1 MNIEKVHKNQIE
13 LSIVI
18 VNYNVKDFLFD
29 CLKSIENS
37 KTNFNFETIVVDNNS
52 NDFSVEYL
60 KPQFPEVHF
69 IKLESNLGFAKA
81 NNIGLEKALGKY
93 ILFLNPDTRVDTDTF
108 QVMKDYMDANPEVYI
123 SGCKLLN
130 PDGSFQLPCRRG
142 FPTPWAAFSKLFGLQ
157 SLFPKSKLFA
167 QYNQTYRSTEETYYI
182 DSVMGAFMFCR
193 ADIIK
198 QLKGFEENFFMYGE
212 DLDLCYRATKLGG
225 KVAYVHSTS
234 TIHFKGESTKR
245 SSIDE
250 IKHFYEAMEIFVR
263 KHYSYSRSFLFLL
276 RLGIFIR
283 TIVAYLFKFKNDI
296 PIIIADIVIVNIA
309 LLLATPV
316 RFNSFLGFPDYA
328 YPLVFIVL
336 SIVQFSSF
344 FAVGEYFE
352 GEHSIRK
359 VFFGYLVAFFIL
371 IGFTYFFKEYAFSR
385 GVLMLTIGIGILLSS
400 IVRLFLHSFL
410 RGQINSIPKVVLLIN
425 SGKIQSFFAD
435 SKVNNTLKNIELVA
449 IFVLD
454 KIQDPIQNPLIKG
467 NIEYFIKDI
476 KNYDLDE
483 IIIIQDKQ
491 YNENVTLLLNNALDL
506 GKKVYV
512 VKNIQDYT
520 ISKVVNSVS
529 NNQFIKHSHKLILP
543 RYRFVKRS
551 IDLLVAIF
559 ILILLFPF
567 SRSKKIKDTYS
578 KIKSVLAA
586 TYSIVGIYPVDNIRN
601 YNSKPGI
608 LNLVLFADP
617 NTLNDY
623 TIKKLNDYYE
633 NNYSLSLDFDIL
645 IKFVFKRR

>member
-1 MNIEKVHKNQIE
+1 MNNNLHKGDIE

-29 CLKSIENS
+29 CLKSIQNS
-37 KTNFNFETIVVDNNS
+37 VTTFKFETIVVDNNS

-60 KPQFPEVHF
+60 KPQFPSVQF
-69 IKLESNLGFAKA
+69 IQLQTNLGFAKA
-81 NNIGLEKALGKY
+81 NNIGLEKSVGKY
-93 ILFLNPDTRVDTDTF
+93 VLFLNPDTIVNIDTF
-108 QVMKDYMDANPEVYI
+108 QVMKDYMDANSEVYI

-157 SLFPKSKLFA
+157 AMFPKSKLFA
-167 QYNQTYRSTEETYYI
+167 QYNQTYRSTDETYFI

-193 ADIIK
+193 TDIIK
-198 QLKGFEENFFMYGE
+198 QLKGFDEDFFMYGE

-225 KVAYVHSTS
+225 KVAYVHTTS

-263 KHYSYSRSFLFLL
+263 KHYSYSRPFLFLL

-283 TIVAYLFKFKNDI
+283 TFFAYIFKFKNDI
-296 PIIIADIVIVNIA
+296 PIIIIDILIVNIA
-309 LLLATPV
+309 LLLATPF
-316 RFNSFLGFPDYA
+316 RFNNIFGFPDYA

-336 SIVQFSSF
+336 SLVQFFSF

-352 GEHSIRK
+352 GEHSVRK

-385 GVLMLTIGIGILLSS
+385 GVLLLTIAFGIALTS
-400 IVRLFLHSFL
+400 ITRLFLHSFS
-410 RGQINSIPKVVLLIN
+410 RGRINSIPRVVLLIN
-425 SGKIQSFFAD
+425 SSKLISFLND
-435 SKVNNTLKNIELVA
+435 TKVNNLFQNFELIG

-454 KIQDPIQNPLIKG
+454 KIQQPSNNPLIKG

-483 IIIIQDKQ
+483 IIVIQDQ
-491 YNENVTLLLNNALDL
+491 QHNENISLLLNKALDL
-506 GKKVYV
+506 GKKVYF
-512 VKNIQDYT
+512 VKDIQDYS

-529 NNQFIKHSHKLILP
+529 KNQLIKHSHKLILP
-543 RYRFVKRS
+543 RYRFLKRS
-551 IDLLVAIF
+551 LDLLISIVAI
-559 ILILLFPF
+559 IVLFPL
-567 SRSKKIKDTYS
+567 SKLRNVKDIYTQV
-578 KIKSVLAA
+578 KSVLKAN
-586 TYSIVGIYPVDNIRN
+586 YSIVGIFPVDNIRN

-608 LNLVLFADP
+608 LNLVRFANP
-617 NTLNDY
+617 NTLDDN

>member
-1 MNIEKVHKNQIE
+1 MTTERLNSKEID

-60 KPQFPEVHF
+60 KPQFPNVRF
-69 IKLESNLGFAKA
+69 IQLESNLGFAKA
-81 NNIGLEKALGKY
+81 NNIGLENSSGKY
-93 ILFLNPDTRVDTDTF
+93 VLFLNPDTIVNNDTF
-108 QVMKDYMDANPEVYI
+108 QIMKDYMDANPEVYI

-130 PDGSFQLPCRRG
+130 PDGTFQLPCRRG

-157 SLFPKSKLFA
+157 AMFPKSKLFA
-167 QYNQTYRSTEETYYI
+167 KYNQTFRSTEETYYI

-193 ADIIK
+193 TDIIK
-198 QLKGFEENFFMYGE
+198 QLKGFDEDFFMYGE

-263 KHYSYSRSFLFLL
+263 KHYSYSRPFLFLL

-283 TIVAYLFKFKNDI
+283 TFFAYIFKFKNDI
-296 PIIIADIVIVNIA
+296 PVIIGDIIIVNAA

-316 RFNSFLGFPDYA
+316 RFNDFLGFPDYA

-336 SIVQFSSF
+336 SIVQFVSF

-352 GEHSIRK
+352 GEHSVRK

-371 IGFTYFFKEYAFSR
+371 IGFTYFFKEFAFSR
-385 GVLMLTIGIGILLSS
+385 GVLLLTIGIGMFLTST
-400 IVRLFLHSFL
+400 VRLFLHSFS
-410 RGQINSIPKVVLLIN
+410 RGRTNTISRVVLLIN
-425 SGKIQSFFAD
+425 STKIQSFFND
-435 SKVNNTLKNIELVA
+435 KKVNNILKNIDLVG

-454 KIQDPIQNPLIKG
+454 KIQEPSQNPLIKG

-483 IIIIQDKQ
+483 ILIIQDKEH
-491 YNENVTLLLNNALDL
+491 NENITLLLNNALDL
-506 GKKVYV
+506 GIKVYI
-512 VKNIQDYT
+512 VKDIHDYS
-520 ISKVVNSVS
+520 ISKVINSVS

-543 RYRFVKRS
+543 RYRFLKRFLDIVIS
-551 IDLLVAIF
+551 LFALLF
-559 ILILLFPF
+559 MFPF
-567 SRSKKIKDTYS
+567 SRIKKFKDTYS
-578 KIKSVLAA
+578 KIKSVIAA
-586 TYSIVGIYPVDNIRN
+586 NYSIVGIYPVDNIRN

-608 LNLVLFADP
+608 LNLVMFADP
-617 NTLNDY
+617 NTLNEN

>member
-1 MNIEKVHKNQIE
+1 MIDNKQNKEVE

-37 KTNFNFETIVVDNNS
+37 KTNFNFETIVVDNHS
-52 NDFSVEYL
+52 NDYSVEYL
-60 KPQFPEVHF
+60 KPIFTNVHF
-69 IKLESNLGFAKA
+69 VPLETNLGFAKA
-81 NNIGLEKALGKY
+81 NNIGLEYSKGKY
-93 ILFLNPDTRVDTDTF
+93 VLFLNPDTIISNDTLQT
-108 QVMKDYMDANPEVYI
+108 MRDYMELHPEVYI

-157 SLFPKSKLFA
+157 AMFPKSKLFA
-167 QYNQTYRSTEETYYI
+167 KYNQTYLSTEETYYV

-193 ADIIK
+193 TDIIK
-198 QLKGFEENFFMYGE
+198 QLNGFDEDFFMYGE
-212 DLDLCYRATKLGG
+212 DLDLCYRATMLGG

-263 KHYSYSRSFLFLL
+263 KHYSYSRPFLFLL

-283 TIVAYLFKFKNDI
+283 TFFAYIFKFKNEL
-296 PIIIADIVIVNIA
+296 PIILGDILIINVA
-309 LLLATPV
+309 LILATPV
-316 RFNSFLGFPDYA
+316 RFNDFFGFPDYA

-336 SIVQFSSF
+336 SIVQFFSF

-352 GEHSIRK
+352 GEHSVRK

-385 GVLMLTIGIGILLSS
+385 GVLLLTIGIGILLTS
-400 IVRLFLHSFL
+400 IVRLFLHSFSQ
-410 RGQINSIPKVVLLIN
+410 GKSNSIPRVVLIIN
-425 SGKIQSFFAD
+425 SSQIQSFLNF
-435 SKVNNTLKNIELVA
+435 SNLNNNLKNIELA
-449 IFVLD
+449 GIFVND
-454 KIQDPIQNPLIKG
+454 KINEPEINPIIKG
-467 NIEYFIKDI
+467 NVEYFIKDI
-476 KNYDLDE
+476 KNYNLDE
-483 IIIIQDKQ
+483 ILIFKDKEQ
-491 YNENVTLLLNNALDL
+491 NENITLLLNKALDL
-506 GKKVYV
+506 GIKVYFI
-512 VKNIQDYT
+512 KDFQDYA
-520 ISKVVNSVS
+520 ISKVINSVS
-529 NNQFIKHSHKLILP
+529 KNQFIKHSHKLILP
-543 RYRFVKRS
+543 RYRFLKRFL
-551 IDLLVAIF
+551 DLTIAIF
-559 ILILLFPF
+559 SLIIFAPF
-567 SRSKKIKDTYS
+567 SKIPSIKENYS
-578 KIKSVLAA
+578 KLKSVLKSD
-586 TYSIVGIYPVDNIRN
+586 YSIIGIYPVENIRN

-608 LNLVLFADP
+608 LNLVMFADQ
-617 NTLNDY
+617 NTLNE
-623 TIKKLNDYYE
+623 TITKKLNDYYE

>member
-1 MNIEKVHKNQIE
+1 MINTKNTENIE

-29 CLKSIENS
+29 CLSSIENS
-37 KTNFNFETIVVDNNS
+37 KTNFDYEVIVVDNNS

-60 KPQFPEVHF
+60 KPKFPKVKF
-69 IKLESNLGFAKA
+69 IQLESNLGFAKA
-81 NNIGLEKALGKY
+81 NNIGLQQAKGKY
-93 ILFLNPDTRVDTDTF
+93 ILFLNPDTIINSDTL
-108 QVMKDYMDANPEVYI
+108 QVMKDYMDTHPEVYI

-167 QYNQTYRSTEETYYI
+167 RYNQTFLSTEETYYI

-193 ADIIK
+193 TDIIR
-198 QLKGFEENFFMYGE
+198 QLKGFDEDFFMYGE
-212 DLDLCYRATKLGG
+212 DLDLCYRATKIGG

-263 KHYSYSRSFLFLL
+263 KHYSYSRPFLFLL

-283 TIVAYLFKFKNDI
+283 TFFAYIFKFKYDI
-296 PIIIADIVIVNIA
+296 PLILGDILIINLA

-316 RFNSFLGFPDYA
+316 RFNNFFGFPDYA

-336 SIVQFSSF
+336 SIVHFISF
-344 FAVGEYFE
+344 FSVGEYFE

-359 VFFGYLVAFFIL
+359 VFFGYLVTFFVL
-371 IGFTYFFKEYAFSR
+371 MGFTYFFKEYAFSR
-385 GVLMLTIGIGILLSS
+385 GVLLLTIGIGILLSS
-400 IVRLFLHSFL
+400 IVRLFIHSYA
-410 RGQINSIPKVVLLIN
+410 RGRDNATPRVVLLMNASRIQPFFEDYN
-425 SGKIQSFFAD
+425 VNKI
-435 SKVNNTLKNIELVA
+435 LKNIDLVG

-454 KIQDPIQNPLIKG
+454 KIQESIPNPLIKG

-476 KNYDLDE
+476 ANYDLDE
-483 IIIIQDKQ
+483 IIILKEQE
-491 YNENVTLLLNNALDL
+491 YNEHTTLLINNALDL
-506 GKKVYV
+506 GIKVYL
-512 VKNIQDYT
+512 VKDLQDYT
-520 ISKVVNSVS
+520 ISKVINSVS
-529 NNQFIKHSHKLILP
+529 TNQFIKHSHKLILP
-543 RYRFVKRS
+543 RYRFLKRTF
-551 IDLLVAIF
+551 DLVIALLAWI
-559 ILILLFPF
+559 ILFPI
-567 SRSKKIKDTYS
+567 SRFNRNKETYS
-578 KIKSVLAA
+578 KILSVLSSH
-586 TYSIVGIYPVDNIRN
+586 YSIVGIYPVDNIRN

-608 LNLVLFADP
+608 LNLVMFADP
-617 NTLNDY
+617 QSLNEY

>member
-1 MNIEKVHKNQIE
+1 MTENKNRENIE

-18 VNYNVKDFLFD
+18 VNYNVKDFLLD
-29 CLKSIENS
+29 CLNSIYNS
-37 KTNFNFETIVVDNNS
+37 STNFDFEVIVVDNNS

-60 KPQFPEVHF
+60 KPKFTKVKF
-69 IKLESNLGFAKA
+69 IQLETNLGFAKA
-81 NNIGLEKALGKY
+81 NNIGLEQAKGKY
-93 ILFLNPDTRVDTDTF
+93 VLFLNPDTLVNKDTL
-108 QVMKDYMDANPEVYI
+108 QVMKDYMDAHPEVYI

-167 QYNQTYRSTEETYYI
+167 RYNQTFRSTEETYYI

-193 ADIIK
+193 TDIIR
-198 QLKGFEENFFMYGE
+198 QLKGFDEDFFMYGE

-263 KHYSYSRSFLFLL
+263 KHYSYSRPFLFVL
-276 RLGIFIR
+276 RLGIMIR
-283 TIVAYLFKFKNDI
+283 TFFAYIFKFKYDI
-296 PIIIADIVIVNIA
+296 PLIIGDILIINLA
-309 LLLATPV
+309 LILATPV
-316 RFNSFLGFPDYA
+316 RFNDFFGFPDYA

-336 SIVQFSSF
+336 SLVHFLSF
-344 FAVGEYFE
+344 FSIGEYFE

-359 VFFGYLVAFFIL
+359 VFFGYLITFFVL
-371 IGFTYFFKEYAFSR
+371 MGFTYFFKEYAFSR
-385 GVLMLTIGIGILLSS
+385 GVLLLTIGIGILLSS
-400 IVRLFLHSFL
+400 IVRLFLHSFS
-410 RGQINSIPKVVLLIN
+410 RGRNNTPPRVVLLIN
-425 SGKIQSFFAD
+425 SDKLPTLFED
-435 SKVNNTLKNIELVA
+435 SKVNKILKNIDLVG
-449 IFVLD
+449 IFILD
-454 KIQDPIQNPLIKG
+454 KIQESSPNPLIKG
-467 NIEYFIKDI
+467 NIEYFIKNI

-483 IIIIQDKQ
+483 IIILRDKEH
-491 YNENVTLLLNNALDL
+491 NENITLLITNALDL
-506 GKKVYV
+506 GIKVYFV
-512 VKNIQDYT
+512 NDIQDYT
-520 ISKVVNSVS
+520 ISKVINSVS
-529 NNQFIKHSHKLILP
+529 TNQFIKHSHKMILP
-543 RYRFVKRS
+543 RYRFLKRMF
-551 IDLLVAIF
+551 DLIIAIF
-559 ILILLFPF
+559 AWLVLFPI
-567 SRSKKIKDTYS
+567 SRFQKNKETYS
-578 KIKSVLAA
+578 KIISVLSSE
-586 TYSIVGIYPVDNIRN
+586 YSIVGIYPVDNIRN

-608 LNLVLFADP
+608 LNLVMFAEP